1 MPAIPLRNNTYV
13 LEVFDSNLSGS
24 TFEDCLLAKADLKYT
39 SFEKA
44 RGHMVRF
51 DSAQFSNVS
60 FEKASIERGNFVGCS
75 IKNGRYTGMTIEG
88 IQVTELLEMYF
99 AAHPEK
105 REAMLEEARSSGVL
119 EEARAMGQAR

>member
-24 TFEDCLLAKADLKYT
+24 TFEDCLLANANLKYT

-44 RGHMVRF
+44 RIQMVRF
-51 DSAQFSNVS
+51 DSVQFTSVS
-60 FEKASIERGNFVGCS
+60 FEKASIERGNFVNCS
-75 IKNGRYTGMTIEG
+75 VKNGRYTGMTIEG

-99 AAHPEK
+99 ATHPEK
-105 REAMLEEARSSGVL
+105 REAMREEARISGAL
-119 EEARAMGQAR
+119 EDARAAGPGG